1 MEDTIVFLKNIKT
14 VKVTPKKAKDLKEE
28 FNKYLKKRR
37 IEWKSAKR
45 KITLENINMLFNGR
59 NDAIVFIEDFDPMIL
74 EARKKAFQ
82 GQDLRC

>member
-1 MEDTIVFLKNIKT
+1 
-14 VKVTPKKAKDLKEE
+14 
-28 FNKYLKKRR
+28 
-37 IEWKSAKR
+37 
-45 KITLENINMLFNGR
+45 MLFNGR